1 MLLCIDLMSSEQP
14 SESKAALDGKEDA
27 EALDDDA
34 KIELADAETS
44 QERLLVAARLLNLV
58 RDTSKL
64 TDKHLWIL
72 KKALRAEQVVQELAT
87 EPGDEWTKQGESHG
101 AYDTVIYYKVVDS
114 MLTARIETPI
124 EQSLVVPLLAVFN
137 ETELYETWL
146 PRWERPI
153 RLGVRGTKLLRQDG
167 RCHQLMMATTDMPWP
182 LSSRECII
190 DVVAMD
196 DIDANG
202 AVVVK
207 METGSEDDPDVPVV
221 EKSAVRI
228 DFDGGILFRKC
239 PRNHPAFAKSKHKPD
254 HDMVLVC
261 LTIFVDPKV
270 KLVPQAVVNFVTRTV
285 LGGMWTSMLKVAED
299 VRDGKRPLHANAMHA
314 KRDLIYDFMR
324 RRIQVM
330 LSTMKQEVPTSDPG
344 DVDKEELGA
353 VLGFL

>member
-1 MLLCIDLMSSEQP
+1 MSSDEP
-14 SESKAALDGKEDA
+14 SISKDVLEGDEDV
-27 EALDDDA
+27 EELDDDA
-34 KIELADAETS
+34 QIERADNEAAE
-44 QERLLVAARLLNLV
+44 ERLLVAARLLKRV

-72 KKALRAEQVVQELAT
+72 KKAMRAEQVVRELAT
-87 EPGDEWTKQGESHG
+87 EPGDEWSKQGESHG
-101 AYDTVIYYKVVDS
+101 TYDTIIYYKVVDS

-137 ETELYETWL
+137 ETELYTTWL

-167 RCHQLMMATTDMPWP
+167 RCNQLMMATTDMPWP
-182 LSSRECII
+182 LSTRECII

-196 DIDANG
+196 DIDENG

-207 METGSEDDPDVPVV
+207 METGSDDDPDVPLI

-239 PRNHPAFAKSKHKPD
+239 PRDHPAFVKSKHKPD

-261 LTIFVDPKV
+261 LTLFVDPKV
-270 KLVPQAVVNFVTRTV
+270 KVVPQSVVNFMTRTV
-285 LGGMWTSMLKVAED
+285 LGGMWTSLLNVAED
-299 VRDGKRPLHANAMHA
+299 VRDGKRPLHAHAVDA
-314 KRDLIYDFMR
+314 KRDLVYDFME

-330 LSTMKQEVPTSDPG
+330 LSAMKQEVQIPG
-344 DVDKEELGA
+344 DVDKEELRA